1 MSQKTLEVEGL
12 SCGHC
17 KKAVETALEDLA
29 GVKKAEVD
37 LEAANIDIDYD
48 GVAEEDLIAAIEDA
62 GPYQVQ

>member
-1 MSQKTLEVEGL
+1 MSQKTLEVEGM